1 MDNEK
6 SAIVKRSVVLDG
18 HKTSVSLENEFWNAL
33 REIAS
38 REKEPLSKLVRRI
51 DHGRTSINLSSAIRV
66 FLLNYFR
73 GQDTRPVITP
83 ADGHK
88 SSGLQQHTG
97 Y

>member
-6 SAIVKRSVVLDG
+6 SAVVKRSVVLDR
-18 HKTSVSLENEFWNAL
+18 HKTSVSLENEFWTAL
-33 REIAS
+33 REVAS
-38 REKEPLSKLVRRI
+38 REKETLSELVGRI
-51 DHGRTSINLSSAIRV
+51 DHGRTSTNLSSAIRV

-83 ADGHK
+83 ADGHRT
-88 SSGLQQHTG
+88 SGLQQHTG